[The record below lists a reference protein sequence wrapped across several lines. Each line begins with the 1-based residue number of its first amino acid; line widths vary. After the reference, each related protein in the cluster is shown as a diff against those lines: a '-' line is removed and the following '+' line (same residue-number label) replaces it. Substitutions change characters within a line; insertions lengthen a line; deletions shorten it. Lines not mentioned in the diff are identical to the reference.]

1 MSRTGISVNVSSNVR
16 KNVDVYL
23 LVAMLLIA
31 LAQPMWAGDKEK
43 DEETLTNASGVL
55 QTMLA
60 DKNIPREVLEKADC
74 IVVLPDVKK
83 VGFVVGGSG
92 GRGPMVCRT
101 GDRFSGKWSPPAMY
115 KVGGVSAGLQAGAS
129 SSDFV
134 LLIMTEKGVN
144 AVLNGKTKMGA
155 DATVAAGPGATAHT
169 VTGSDIL
176 TYGKSQGLFAGVS
189 LSGASLEPDNDANN
203 RLYGKAVTPAEIVRQ
218 SEVQPTTGGEA
229 FVSLLD
235 SKAPSRSD
243 Q

>member
-1 MSRTGISVNVSSNVR
+1 
-16 KNVDVYL
+16 
-23 LVAMLLIA
+23 MLLIA
-31 LAQPMWAGDKEK
+31 LAQPIWAGDKEK

-55 QTMLA
+55 QAMLS
-60 DKNIPREVLEKADC
+60 DKNIPPDVIAKADC

-101 GDRFSGKWSPPAMY
+101 GATFSGQWSAPAMY
-115 KVGGVSAGLQAGAS
+115 RVGGVSAGLQVGAS

-144 AVLNGKTKMGA
+144 AVLKGKTKMGA
-155 DATVAAGPGATAHT
+155 DATAAAGPGATAHT

-189 LSGASLEPDNDANN
+189 LSGASLEPDDDANN

-218 SEVQPTTGGEA
+218 GQVQPTGGGEA
-229 FVSLLD
+229 LVSLLD
-235 SKAPSRSD
+235 QKAPSRGN
-243 Q
+243 